1 MLSECSFA
9 GTVTRCTWFVIRHQP
24 SKRTSAWI
32 RFSRMSRRQVLRS
45 WSSENVIRRSTP
57 RWVTWLAA
65 PGSTQRAR
73 LGIGAQLYTF
83 TENRAVQAVPFSPA
97 RPVRIL
103 SDLHLALAHHIPRSW
118 STSSRTS
125 LGLISTGYP
134 ELSRTTSTWSAG
146 VPDSIRHVPFFSDTD
161 FVVPPSTR
169 SYVPSA

>member
-1 MLSECSFA
+1 MVIGKCDPAVHPALGHMA
-9 GTVTRCTWFVIRHQP
+9 GSPGQYT
-24 SKRTSAWI
+24 TSA
-32 RFSRMSRRQVLRS
+32 SRHRRAIVHVHRKSR
-45 WSSENVIRRSTP
+45 SSGCP
-57 RWVTWLAA
+57 LFA
-65 PGSTQRAR
+65 PLFA
-73 LGIGAQLYTF
+73 
-83 TENRAVQAVPFSPA
+83 PFSPA

-134 ELSRTTSTWSAG
+134 EWSRTTSTWSAG

-169 SYVPSA
+169 SYVPSARSTKWSRL

>member
-83 TENRAVQAVPFSPA
+83 TENRAVQAVPFLSSVLSPSKE
-97 RPVRIL
+97 IL
-103 SDLHLALAHHIPRSW
+103 AAYR
-118 STSSRTS
+118 RG
-125 LGLISTGYP
+125 GLPTLRFREG
-134 ELSRTTSTWSAG
+134 ET
-146 VPDSIRHVPFFSDTD
+146 F
-161 FVVPPSTR
+161 
-169 SYVPSA
+169 